1 MAAANS
7 PLRAERMRRWQD
19 GVFTA
24 LGWSAGSLGFLLPVS
39 IVMFLFYRG
48 AAAITWDL
56 LWQSP
61 RGFPLGSSGGIRPA
75 IEGSLALVA
84 IGLAVSLPLA
94 LGGAVYLTEYSA
106 SDRLRRAASFCAEC
120 LAGVPAIVYGLFGY
134 SFLVVFLGLR
144 TSLFAGGVTLGLVM
158 LPIIL
163 IGAHE
168 ALRAVEA
175 KYREAAL
182 ALGVSRFYAFR
193 KNVWSKGRA
202 GVVAAV
208 VLAAGHA
215 FGSAAP
221 VLLTA
226 SVVIARSGLDLS
238 SPVMTLPSHLYYLV
252 SEARSLEQAYATALI
267 LVAILLAANFSVM
280 LIRSRQERWSSR

>member
-1 MAAANS
+1 MAASS
-7 PLRAERMRRWQD
+7 PPRLRSTQTRLWQD
-19 GVFTA
+19 GIFTA
-24 LGWSAGSLGFLLPVS
+24 GAWGVGLLGFALPIS
-39 IVMFLFYRG
+39 IVAFLLYRG
-48 AAAITWDL
+48 APAITWDL

-94 LGGAVYLTEYSA
+94 MGGAIYLTEYSA
-106 SDRLRRAASFCAEC
+106 SDRLRRMASFCGEC

-134 SFLVVFLGLR
+134 SFLVVFLGMR
-144 TSLFAGGVTLGLVM
+144 TSLLAGGITLGLVM

-163 IGAHE
+163 VGAYE

-182 ALGVSRFYAFR
+182 ALGVSRLYAFR
-193 KNVWSKGRA
+193 QNVWPKGRA
-202 GVVAAV
+202 GLIAAV

-226 SVVIARSGLDLS
+226 SVVIAQSRLDLS

-252 SEARSLEQAYATALI
+252 SEASSLEQAYATALI
-267 LVAILLAANFSVM
+267 LVAILLTANFSVM
-280 LIRSRQERWSSR
+280 LIKNRQER

>member
-1 MAAANS
+1 MAAPDS
-7 PLRAERMRRWQD
+7 SLRSARARLWQD
-19 GVFTA
+19 GIFTA
-24 LGWSAGSLGFLLPVS
+24 VAWGVGSLAFMLPVS
-39 IVMFLFYRG
+39 IVLFLLHR
-48 AAAITWDL
+48 AAGAITWDL

-61 RGFPLGSSGGIRPA
+61 RGFPLGRSGGIRPA

-94 LGGAVYLTEYSA
+94 VSGAIYLTEYSA
-106 SDRLRRAASFCAEC
+106 SDRLRRAASFCGEC

-134 SFLVVFLGLR
+134 SFLVVFLGMR
-144 TSLFAGGVTLGLVM
+144 TSLLAGGITLGLVM

-163 IGAHE
+163 IGAYE

-182 ALGVSRFYAFR
+182 ALGVSRLYAFR
-193 KNVWSKGRA
+193 KNIWPKGRA
-202 GVVAAV
+202 GVTAAV

-221 VLLTA
+221 VPLTA
-226 SVVIARSGLDLS
+226 SVVISRSGLDLS

-252 SEARSLEQAYATALI
+252 SEASSLDQAYATALI
-267 LVAILLAANFSVM
+267 LVAILLTANSSVM
-280 LIRSRQERWSSR
+280 LIRSRQER

>member
-1 MAAANS
+1 MAAPDS
-7 PLRAERMRRWQD
+7 PLRNARLRLWQD
-19 GVFTA
+19 GIFMAVAWT
-24 LGWSAGSLGFLLPVS
+24 LGLLGFLLPIS
-39 IVMFLFYRG
+39 IVVFLFYRG

-61 RGFPLGSSGGIRPA
+61 RGFPLGRSGGIRPA
-75 IEGSLALVA
+75 IEGSLALVTL
-84 IGLAVSLPLA
+84 GLAVALPLA
-94 LGGAVYLTEYSA
+94 VGGAIYLIEYSA

-134 SFLVVFLGLR
+134 SFLVVFLGMR
-144 TSLFAGGVTLGLVM
+144 TSLLAGGITLGLVM

-163 IGAHE
+163 AGAYE

-182 ALGVSRFYAFR
+182 ALGVSRLYAFR
-193 KNVWSKGRA
+193 KNVWPKGRA
-202 GVVAAV
+202 AIVAAV
-208 VLAAGHA
+208 VLAGGHA

-226 SVVIARSGLDLS
+226 SVVISQNGLDLS

-252 SEARSLEQAYATALI
+252 SEARSLDQAYATALI
-267 LVAILLAANFSVM
+267 LVALLLAANFSVM
-280 LIRSRQERWSSR
+280 VIRSRQEG

>member
-7 PLRAERMRRWQD
+7 LLRTERTRLWQD
-19 GVFTA
+19 GIFTA
-24 LGWSAGSLGFLLPVS
+24 VGWSAGLLGFLLPIS

-75 IEGSLALVA
+75 IEGSLALVV

-94 LGGAVYLTEYSA
+94 VGGAIYLTEYSA
-106 SDRLRRAASFCAEC
+106 SDRLRRTASFCAEC
-120 LAGVPAIVYGLFGY
+120 LAGVPAIIYGLFGY
-134 SFLVVFLGLR
+134 SFLVVFWGMR
-144 TSLFAGGVTLGLVM
+144 TSLLAGGITLGLVM

-163 IGAHE
+163 IGAYE
-168 ALRAVEA
+168 ALRAVDT

-182 ALGVSRFYAFR
+182 ALGVSRLYAFR

-202 GVVAAV
+202 GIMTAG

-252 SEARSLEQAYATALI
+252 SEASSLDQAYATALI
-267 LVAILLAANFSVM
+267 LVALLLTANFSVI
-280 LIRSRQERWSSR
+280 LITSRQEGRSIR

>member
-1 MAAANS
+1 MAAPSLPWQSA
-7 PLRAERMRRWQD
+7 RARLWQD
-19 GVFTA
+19 GIFM
-24 LGWSAGSLGFLLPVS
+24 AGAWGVGLLGFLLPVS
-39 IVMFLFYRG
+39 IVGFLFYRG
-48 AAAITWDL
+48 AAGLTWDL
-56 LWQSP
+56 LLQSP

-75 IEGSLALVA
+75 IEGSLALVT

-94 LGGAVYLTEYSA
+94 LGGAIYLTEYST
-106 SDRLRRAASFCAEC
+106 SRRLRRAASFCAEC
-120 LAGVPAIVYGLFGY
+120 FAGVPAVVYGLFGY
-134 SFLVVFLGLR
+134 SFLVVFSGMR
-144 TSLFAGGVTLGLVM
+144 ASLLAGGITLGLVM

-163 IGAHE
+163 IGAYE
-168 ALRAVEA
+168 SLGAVEA

-182 ALGVSRFYAFR
+182 ALGVSRVYAFR
-193 KNVWSKGRA
+193 RNVWPKGR
-202 GVVAAV
+202 GGIVAAI

-252 SEARSLEQAYATALI
+252 SEASSLEQAYATALI
-267 LVAILLAANFSVM
+267 LVGLLMTANFSVM
-280 LIRSRQERWSSR
+280 LIRNRQER

>member
-1 MAAANS
+1 MAALNS
-7 PLRAERMRRWQD
+7 PWRTARARLWQD
-19 GVFTA
+19 GIFTA
-24 LGWSAGSLGFLLPVS
+24 GAWGAGLLGFMLPVS
-39 IVMFLFYRG
+39 IVAFLLYRG
-48 AAAITWDL
+48 AAVMTWDM

-75 IEGSLALVA
+75 IEGSLALVT

-94 LGGAVYLTEYSA
+94 VGGAIYLTEYGA
-106 SDRLRRAASFCAEC
+106 SDRLRRAASLCGES

-144 TSLFAGGVTLGLVM
+144 TSLLAGGITLGLVM

-163 IGAHE
+163 VGAYE
-168 ALRAVEA
+168 ALRAVET

-193 KNVWSKGRA
+193 KNVWPKGRT
-202 GVVAAV
+202 GLMTAV

-252 SEARSLEQAYATALI
+252 SEASSLDQAYATALI
-267 LVAILLAANFSVM
+267 LVALLLTANFSVT
-280 LIRSRQERWSSR
+280 LTRSRPEE